1 MQPLLKNEMSKQT
14 HYAGYVRLLFSEDS
28 MKIKKRPGTSS
39 EATFFVNF
47 FDKMFLLEYIG

>member
-1 MQPLLKNEMSKQT
+1 MQPLLKNEMSKQA

-28 MKIKKRPGTSS
+28 MKIKKRPGTIS